1 MNSMGYLRVA
11 CATPKAKKAHPAEN
25 TNKILELIQ
34 QAEDKG
40 TGLLVFP
47 QLAITGS
54 DCGQLFYQKQLYKHQ
69 LECMEDIVSFTDGK
83 QVTVLLGYYEIEENR
98 LFNKYAVIQNGE
110 MFDTSYIDDLTRDQR
125 KIFSYPQTDG
135 IVYTDDYTTFSVNA
149 DAEISIISR
158 CENPMVGQFKYSE
171 NVAMAASGESNNIAI
186 LLSTN
191 GTAIVAENGK
201 IITKKSPFENEE
213 LTFADVDTELV
224 QHERLI
230 SAYEPGFDEADQ
242 IDIEEIRL
250 WNGDDFYR
258 PITAYP
264 FEPETAEELYENCR
278 EIFEIQANA
287 LAERLAHTHSK
298 VSVVGISGG
307 LDSTLALLVTAYA
320 HKKLNKPSE
329 DIIAITMPGFGT
341 TGRTYENALDMMR
354 STGATIKEISIVDAV
369 TQHFRDIEHDMNDHS
384 VTYENSQA
392 RERTQILMD
401 IANKHGGIVVGTG
414 DLSEEALG
422 WCTFNGDHISMFGV
436 NAGIPKTVIKYI
448 VRWFIDVK
456 LKEDL
461 DFAPDNKLL
470 AATLEDILDTPIS
483 PELLP
488 PDEDGNIAQKTE
500 DNVGPYE
507 LHDFFIYHTVRYGV
521 APKKLVFLAEK
532 AFDGKYDNEFITK
545 WLQVFFR
552 RFFAQQFKRTCSP
565 DSPQVGT
572 VDLSPAHWQM
582 PSDAFANTWLEELQ

>member
-1 MNSMGYLRVA
+1 MNSMGYMRVA
-11 CATPKAKKAHPAEN
+11 CATVKAKKANPAEN
-25 TNKILELIQ
+25 SKKIIELINA
-34 QAEDKG
+34 AESKG

-47 QLAITGS
+47 QLALTGS
-54 DCGQLFYQKQLYKHQ
+54 DCGQLFFQKQLYTHQ
-69 LECMEDIVSFTDGK
+69 MSCLDDVIAATEGK
-83 QVTVLLGYYEIEENR
+83 NLTVAIGHYTKEMNR
-98 LFNKYAVIQNGE
+98 LYNCYSVIRDGE
-110 MFDTSYIDDLTRDQR
+110 ICGTTQMQSLTRDQLAY
-125 KIFSYPQTDG
+125 FSPANEDIMLYSDEENTLG
-135 IVYTDDYTTFSVNA
+135 FHGNA
-149 DAEISIISR
+149 DLAIISK
-158 CENPMVGQFKYSE
+158 CENPMVGQFKYAE
-171 NVAMAASGESNNIAI
+171 NQACAQSGENNNVTIYI
-186 LLSTN
+186 STS
-191 GTAIVAENGK
+191 GLAVIAENGK
-201 IITKKSPFENEE
+201 VISKKSPFQMDE
-213 LTFADVDTELV
+213 LTFADVDLDLIH
-224 QHERLI
+224 HERALN
-230 SAYEPGFDEADQ
+230 AAAQDDLYADEYY
-242 IDIEEIRL
+242 IDSL
-250 WNGDDFYR
+250 HMWNGEDFYR

-264 FEPETAEELYENCR
+264 FEPATEEELYENCY

-320 HKKLNKPSE
+320 HKKLGKPAE

-354 STGATIKEISIVDAV
+354 STGATIREISIVDAV
-369 TQHFRDIEHDMNDHS
+369 TQHFKDIEHDMADHS

-448 VRWFIDVK
+448 VRWFIDFK

-461 DFAPDNKLL
+461 DFSKDNELL
-470 AATLEDILDTPIS
+470 AKTLEDILDTPIS

-521 APKKLVFLAEK
+521 TPEKLVFLAEK
-532 AFDGKYDNEFITK
+532 AFQGKYSEEFITK
-545 WLQVFFR
+545 WLQVFYR

-565 DSPQVGT
+565 DSPQIGT
-572 VDLSPAHWQM
+572 VDLSPAHWRM
-582 PSDAFANTWLEELQ
+582 PSDAFAASWLKDLQ